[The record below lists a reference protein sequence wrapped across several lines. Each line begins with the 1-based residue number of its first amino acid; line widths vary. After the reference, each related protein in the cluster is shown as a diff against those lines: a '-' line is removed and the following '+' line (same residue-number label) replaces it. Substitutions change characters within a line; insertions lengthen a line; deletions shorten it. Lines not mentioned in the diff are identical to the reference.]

1 MHARSAREPGQTRK
15 GAAVTYFFCDML
27 LSRHFTTTSIGV
39 LLMSYLVLA
48 RKYRPATFDTVN
60 GQEHVTR
67 TLMNAIKRNKVGH
80 AFIFTG
86 PRGVGK
92 TSVARIFARGLNCK
106 EGATHNPCLTCV
118 NCTEIGSGISMA
130 VREIDGA
137 SHNSVDNVRE
147 LIESFRSPPAPGYR
161 YKVYIIDEVHMLSIA
176 AFNALLK
183 SLEEPPPFTVFILA
197 TTEVHKIPQTV
208 ISRCQRH
215 DFRSL
220 PLDVISARL
229 SEICK
234 SEKVKIDEEAVRM
247 LARLADGSMRD
258 SQSLLERVQSYTD
271 EKITAGDVAAV
282 LGIVERGILMQLIAA
297 IVNRDPAEALNILS
311 GALSSGLDIGI
322 FLKEFVTVW
331 RELLIVQ
338 TLKEKGAE
346 ALGVL
351 DGHRAQLQEIAQS
364 IDTLDLQDLVQLA
377 REGADS
383 ALRSSYPKY
392 VLEAVTVR
400 LATREPMA
408 QLAQLNSSSPG
419 RGSGGGGGSPVTRT
433 TASAAPSSRIV
444 SDGAARSADTVV
456 VTQAASK
463 ETSSPI
469 EISVSQ
475 LVGPQSWESF
485 VEYVNKNLSKIF
497 AEQLKRLFVTCFETG
512 VLTGRG
518 PDFTVNYLQRK
529 DCIEQLKTALKS
541 FSQIDTWHI
550 KLEKSDKIAGV
561 EPGSIA
567 HEKRNSQQLLVET
580 RREDLVNHPVVKGL
594 QKLFPGTQIENIKVM
609 ED

>member
-1 MHARSAREPGQTRK
+1 
-15 GAAVTYFFCDML
+15 L
-27 LSRHFTTTSIGV
+27 LSRHFSITSIGV

-106 EGATHNPCLTCV
+106 EGPTHNPCLKCV
-118 NCTEIGSGISMA
+118 NCNEIGSGISMA

-183 SLEEPPPFTVFILA
+183 SLEEPPPFTIFILA

-220 PLDVISARL
+220 PIDVISGRL
-229 SEICK
+229 TEICK

-271 EKITAGDVAAV
+271 EKITASDVATV

-297 IVNRDPAEALNILS
+297 IVNRDAAEALNILS
-311 GALSSGLDIGI
+311 AALSSGLDIGI

-351 DGHRAQLQEIAQS
+351 DGHRVQLQEIAQS

-392 VLEAVTVR
+392 VLEALIVR

-408 QLAQLNSSSPG
+408 QLSQLNSNTSG
-419 RGSGGGGGSPVTRT
+419 RGPVGGGGSSGTRVNSPAAQNTRVSTEGALRT
-433 TASAAPSSRIV
+433 TDATSLHQNTVKQASAPVSAPME
-444 SDGAARSADTVV
+444 ASA
-456 VTQAASK
+456 
-463 ETSSPI
+463 
-469 EISVSQ
+469 SQ
-475 LVGPQSWESF
+475 FVGPQSWENF
-485 VEYVNKNLSKIF
+485 VEYVNKHQSKIF
-497 AEQLKRLFVTCFETG
+497 AEQLKRLFVACFEPG
-512 VLTGRG
+512 VLTARG

-529 DCIEQLKTALKS
+529 DCVEQLKKALTS
-541 FSQIDTWHI
+541 FAQVDTWLI
-550 KLEKSDKIAGV
+550 KLERSDKIAGV

-567 HEKRNSQQLLVET
+567 HEKRNSQQQLVET
-580 RREDLVNHPVVKGL
+580 RREDLVNHPVVKSL

>member
-1 MHARSAREPGQTRK
+1 
-15 GAAVTYFFCDML
+15 
-27 LSRHFTTTSIGV
+27 
-39 LLMSYLVLA
+39 
-48 RKYRPATFDTVN
+48 
-60 GQEHVTR
+60 
-67 TLMNAIKRNKVGH
+67 
-80 AFIFTG
+80 
-86 PRGVGK
+86 
-92 TSVARIFARGLNCK
+92 
-106 EGATHNPCLTCV
+106 
-118 NCTEIGSGISMA
+118 MA

-183 SLEEPPPFTVFILA
+183 SLEEPPPFTIFILA

-220 PLDVISARL
+220 PIDVISARL
-229 SEICK
+229 TEICK

-271 EKITAGDVAAV
+271 EKITAADVAAV

-297 IVNRDPAEALNILS
+297 TVNRNAAEALNILS

-392 VLEAVTVR
+392 VLEAVIVR

-408 QLAQLNSSSPG
+408 QLAQLNSSSPA
-419 RGSGGGGGSPVTRT
+419 RGSGGGGGSSGMRT
-433 TASAAPSSRIV
+433 TVSSAPSPRMV
-444 SDGAARSADTVV
+444 ADGATRSADRVAL
-456 VTQAASK
+456 TQAVPK
-463 ETSSPI
+463 EAGSPV
-469 EISVSQ
+469 EIPVSQ
-475 LVGPQSWESF
+475 LASPQSWESF

-497 AEQLKRLFVTCFETG
+497 AEQLKRLFVTCFDAG
-512 VLTGRG
+512 VLSGRG

-529 DCIEQLKTALKS
+529 DCVEQLKTALKS
-541 FSQIDTWHI
+541 FSQIDTWI
-550 KLEKSDKIAGV
+550 INLEKSDKIAGV

-567 HEKRNSQQLLVET
+567 HEKRSTQQQLVET